1 MINNLNEIIIFFL
14 IIIIIILSYYD
25 IKYSIIFIIIS
36 YLFYIYFN
44 KITFKEEVNYK
55 KYDDN
60 INITLTK
67 LEKYKNIDYDS
78 YRLGLKYYKYFIRNI
93 KIINDTYNDDILKSY
108 LENSKIYLETSIFHF
123 KSILFSINIDNMN
136 YINDINSII
145 KDLEKYGNI
154 LIAKT
159 EHQYNKIIKC
169 DDIKQEKYN
178 IFCDNDPL
186 INKFKHIKPELYEKP
201 IYDKGIFD
209 DNNITIL
216 HNMINNDTDKD
227 GSPYREGVS
236 DNMRHYLNKFNEGG
250 IHSLLK
256 DLAKPPSYQ
265 ELFNKG
271 GIDNLL
277 KGFRSGSTHT

>member
-25 IKYSIIFIIIS
+25 IKYTIIFIIIA

-60 INITLTK
+60 INITLKK
-67 LEKYKNIDYDS
+67 LEKYKYFDYDS

-93 KIINDTYNDDILKSY
+93 KIINDTFNNNILKSY

-123 KSILFSINIDNMN
+123 NAILFSIDIDNMN
-136 YINDINSII
+136 YINDINVII

-154 LIAKT
+154 LIGHT
-159 EHQYNKIIKC
+159 EHQYNKNIKC
-169 DDIKQEKYN
+169 DDIKQDKYN

-186 INKFKHIKPELYEKP
+186 INKFTNAKPELYESP
-201 IYDKGIFD
+201 IYDKSIFND
-209 DNNITIL
+209 NNNITTF
-216 HNMINNDTDKD
+216 HNMIKNDPNVYSISKPSKGVIGPHKESDRAPTT
-227 GSPYREGVS
+227 SPS
-236 DNMRHYLNKFNEGG
+236 PASMLNKVMSDFPYTLSLIRSFN
-250 IHSLLK
+250 
-256 DLAKPPSYQ
+256 PPSS
-265 ELFNKG
+265 LT
-271 GIDNLL
+271 I
-277 KGFRSGSTHT
+277 R